1 MSKRDLGKH
10 YIREWREYR
19 DMSLRKLADRMEVE
33 PGVPL
38 MSHANIGRVEKGD
51 QPYTQ
56 ELLEAAAIALDTT
69 VTDLLTVDPRIDD
82 AVAQLTAILRAAS
95 GPEQEMA
102 LRVVREM
109 LAKTGTNG

>member
-1 MSKRDLGKH
+1 MNKRDLGRH
-10 YIREWREYR
+10 YLREWREHR
-19 DMSLRKLADRMEVE
+19 GLSLRKFADRMEVE

-38 MSHANIGRVEKGD
+38 MSHANIGRVETGD

-56 ELLEAAAIALDTT
+56 ELLEAAAKALECT

-82 AVAQLTAILRAAS
+82 AVAQLTALLRAAPGS
-95 GPEQEMA
+95 DQQLA

>member
-1 MSKRDLGKH
+1 MNKRDLGKH

-19 DMSLRKLADRMEVE
+19 GMSLRKFADRLESE
-33 PGVPL
+33 PGVQL
-38 MSHANIGRVEKGD
+38 MSHANIGRIEKGE

-56 ELLEAAAIALDTT
+56 EFLEAAAVALEAS
-69 VTDLLTVDPRIDD
+69 VTDLLTVDPQIDD

-95 GPEQEMA
+95 GPEQAMA

-109 LAKTGTNG
+109 LAKTGTNS

>member
-1 MSKRDLGKH
+1 MSDRGLGKH
-10 YIREWREYR
+10 YLRAWRNYR
-19 DMSLRKLADRMEVE
+19 DLSLRDLANRMEIE

-38 MSHANIGRVEKGD
+38 MSHANIGRVEKGE

-56 ELLEAAAIALDTT
+56 ELLEAAAVALGTT
-69 VTDLLTVDPRIDD
+69 VTDLLTVDPQIDD
-82 AVAQLTAILRAAS
+82 AVAQLTTILRAAS

>member
-1 MSKRDLGKH
+1 MTKRDLGKH

-19 DMSLRKLADRMEVE
+19 GLSLRKFADRLEAE

-38 MSHANIGRVEKGD
+38 MSHANIGRIETGQ
-51 QPYTQ
+51 QPYDQ
-56 ELLEAAAIALDTT
+56 EFLEAAAVALGTT
-69 VTDLLTVDPRIDD
+69 VTDLLTTNPLIDD
-82 AVAQLTAILRAAS
+82 AVAKLTAILRAAT

-109 LAKTGTNG
+109 LGKADKAS